1 MQATLYQ
8 PVYIGLVA
16 ILAVMTGFGRVTS
29 AGYSIQEKGS
39 GWMGPF
45 LLCLVFAVWL
55 GLRPVSSVFGDTVNY
70 ALEYQTMGIRNVHM
84 DWSGEWIW
92 QWLMMGCKAAGLTVN
107 IFFLII
113 ELVYVLTAFFAVK
126 RFIPSDPVLGLVF
139 LMGSLMFFS
148 FGTNGLRNGMAC
160 HIVLLAISFLL
171 DDKYVAGILLSLAA
185 FGIHRS
191 TALPIAAAAVA
202 ILGFRDFRYA
212 LVIWIASIFISL
224 VAGGAV
230 ENFFAG
236 LEFDNRMNQYVGIDD
251 MSQFHREG
259 FRWDFLLYSAMPV
272 VMGWYVCIRRKI
284 NDNWYKVIC
293 MVYCLSNAFW
303 IMVIRSAFSN
313 RFAYL
318 SWFIYPIVIAYPL
331 VNLPIWEDQDRKTGW
346 ILLAYVAFTI
356 FMLTIFW

>member
-1 MQATLYQ
+1 M
-8 PVYIGLVA
+8 
-16 ILAVMTGFGRVTS
+16 
-29 AGYSIQEKGS
+29 
-39 GWMGPF
+39 
-45 LLCLVFAVWL
+45 
-55 GLRPVSSVFGDTVNY
+55 
-70 ALEYQTMGIRNVHM
+70 
-84 DWSGEWIW
+84 
-92 QWLMMGCKAAGLTVN
+92 
-107 IFFLII
+107 
-113 ELVYVLTAFFAVK
+113 
-126 RFIPSDPVLGLVF
+126 LGLVF

-160 HIVLLAISFLL
+160 HMVLLAISFLL

-191 TALPIAAAAVA
+191 TALPIVAAAAA
-202 ILGFRDFRYA
+202 MLGFRDFRYA
-212 LVIWIASIFISL
+212 LVFWMASIFIAL
-224 VAGGAV
+224 VAGDAV

-236 LEFDNRMNQYVGIDD
+236 LDFDNRMNQYVGIDD

-284 NDNWYKVIC
+284 SDNWYNVIC

-331 VNLPIWEDQDRKTGW
+331 VNLPIWEDQDRKNGW
-346 ILLAYVAFTI
+346 ILFAYVAFTI